1 MQIIR
6 AYRGSIAM
14 NDGRCS
20 LLKALA
26 PVLFFTIFL
35 TVQFSSQSIF
45 STKFDKI
52 MLIISFSSIAIY
64 SYKHHFVP
72 SIGVATALCS
82 MLASTIW
89 LVCQSISWK
98 ANASC
103 ITVFAVFWGAGVLSR
118 AMPVK
123 QVDFLL
129 KGCCLTAFLVTL
141 YQAIAHYGSDAA
153 YGMDHPDFGWA
164 MYGTTLPGQCVYL
177 ALWTFMFLQS
187 EGKSNY
193 RYIYFYIIFALNCL
207 FATLF
212 NVRLMVPIL
221 VLAAIMPWFL
231 HDKLK
236 TFCLRSGLLLTL
248 LVLAIFSTS
257 LLFLLEST
265 YSRFGVVKSY
275 TGKTLLDRMKST
287 AEDGGSGRLELY
299 RMGLEKLKEKNIT
312 SLLLGDG
319 GLYTVGLTGGRDM
332 HNIYL
337 ETLHGFGLLGL
348 AGLVTIV
355 ISMTHREWN
364 NRFQHPLG
372 ATLITYFIT
381 GFMIFGFRE
390 PMIWF
395 LLGTY
400 DACRYEECKQHSP
413 IHTRA

>member
-6 AYRGSIAM
+6 AYLASIVT
-14 NDGRCS
+14 NDGRYS

-26 PVLFFTIFL
+26 PIIFFTIFVA
-35 TVQFSSQSIF
+35 VQFSSQQISNLRV
-45 STKFDKI
+45 DKI
-52 MLIISFSSIAIY
+52 MLQASVLSVVVY
-64 SYKHHFVP
+64 WYKYRFVP
-72 SIGVATALCS
+72 STGIAITLFS
-82 MLASTIW
+82 MLVSTVW
-89 LVCQSISWK
+89 LVSQSISWK

-103 ITVFAVFWGAGVLSR
+103 ITIFAVFWGAGVLSG
-118 AMPVK
+118 AMPIK
-123 QVDFLL
+123 QVNFLL
-129 KGCCLTAFLVTL
+129 KSCCLTAFLATI
-141 YQAIAHYGSDAA
+141 YQAITHYGSNAA
-153 YGMDHPDFGWA
+153 HGMDHPDFGWA